1 MDANRLVRVSKLL
14 SFGLRHRP
22 DKLGLRLD
30 EAGWAAVD
38 HVLESLATQGEKL
51 SVEELKHLVAT
62 SDKQRFALS
71 EDGRRI
77 RANQGHSVTV
87 DLGLAPREPPPRLY
101 HGTVDRFLERI
112 RVEGLLRGSRT
123 HVHLSIDES
132 TARVV
137 ASRRKGRPVIL
148 AVRAGEMSADG
159 LAFFLSD
166 NGVWLT
172 DHVPARYLDCPQ
184 P

>member
-1 MDANRLVRVSKLL
+1 VDAKRLVRVSKLL

-22 DKLGLRLD
+22 DELGLHLD
-30 EAGWAAVD
+30 AAGWVSVD
-38 HVLESLATQGEKL
+38 HVLESLEARGESL
-51 SVEELKHLVAT
+51 SVEELEQLVAT

-77 RANQGHSVTV
+77 RANQGHSIAV
-87 DLGLAPREPPPRLY
+87 DLGLVPREPPPRLY
-101 HGTVDRFLERI
+101 HGTVDHFLDRI
-112 RVEGLLRGSRT
+112 RAEGLLRGSRT

-137 ASRRKGRPVIL
+137 ARRRKGVPVIL
-148 AVRAGEMSADG
+148 TVRAGEMHADG
-159 LAFFLSD
+159 FPFFVSD

-172 DHVPARYLDCPQ
+172 VHVPARYLDEPT

>member
-1 MDANRLVRVSKLL
+1 VDAKRLVRVSRLL

-22 DKLGLRLD
+22 EKLGLHLD
-30 EAGWAAVD
+30 ASGWADVD
-38 HVLESLATQGEKL
+38 RVLEALAAQGERL
-51 SVEELKHLVAT
+51 SVEELEQLVAT

-71 EDGRRI
+71 DDGSRI
-77 RANQGHSVTV
+77 RANQGHSIAV
-87 DLGLAPREPPPRLY
+87 DLGLVPREPPPRLY
-101 HGTVDRFLERI
+101 HGTVERFLDRI
-112 RVEGLLRGSRT
+112 RVEGLLRGART

-148 AVRAGEMSADG
+148 TVRAGEMHADG
-159 LAFFLSD
+159 LPFFVSE

-172 DHVPARYLDCPQ
+172 VHVPARYLDYP
-184 P
+184 PP